1 MPRSTKA
8 EQVRQAV
15 EKLAELAWQAGFDH
29 FREDPEA
36 VGSPLVRSRTNLD
49 QTD

>member
-1 MPRSTKA
+1 MSRTTKA
-8 EQVRQAV
+8 EQARQAAD
-15 EKLAELAWQAGFDH
+15 KLAELAWSAGFDH
-29 FREDPEA
+29 YREDPEA